1 MMPLIVLLAAFFL
14 SLLLLKWIHNQF
26 LLALAG
32 RIAMSV
38 MLFFTAVGH
47 FAFTEGMALM
57 IPSFVPFKQEMV
69 YFTGVV
75 EIAGAVGLLVPRLS
89 TLTAWLLISF
99 FILVLPANIYA
110 ALQHVDYQNATVNG
124 QGPDYLWFRIPLQF
138 LFIIWVYLS
147 VIRK

>member
-1 MMPLIVLLAAFFL
+1 MMPLTVLLAAFFL

-75 EIAGAVGLLVPRLS
+75 EIAAAVGLLVPRLS

-110 ALQHVDYQNATVNG
+110 ALQHVDYQNATFNG